1 MTALLRS
8 ILKSTDSNPFNRV
21 YVIVFLLLQLEIVLS
36 AALERSSSYR
46 LYIFHEPFQ
55 GHYTV
60 IYSHVPFFNHE
71 F

>member
-21 YVIVFLLLQLEIVLS
+21 YVIVFLLLQLKIVLS

-46 LYIFHEPFQ
+46 LYI
-55 GHYTV
+55 
-60 IYSHVPFFNHE
+60 S
-71 F
+71 